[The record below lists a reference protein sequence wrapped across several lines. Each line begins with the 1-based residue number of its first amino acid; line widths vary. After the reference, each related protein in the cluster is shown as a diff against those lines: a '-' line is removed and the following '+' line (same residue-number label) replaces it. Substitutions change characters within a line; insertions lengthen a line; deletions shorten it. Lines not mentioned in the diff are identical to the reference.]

1 MWYNLKAQNI
11 IGRNNWLEKTE
22 RVLYIYTR
30 LLHGMK
36 LNKSELA
43 HKLNVNERSIQR
55 DFSDINNFIFED
67 DTWVDQKAKVAYDTT
82 TAMHSLQTIP
92 IKIRKQMII
101 ALLYQMKETL
111 PFIQEESYRF
121 LKQYSLSNQHHKWYI
136 HNLLNNFQVS
146 TNKIFSETLIEAT
159 QCINNK
165 FNINIHTSQNTTIYV
180 SPLYIHY
187 IDDNYWLTYIYNST
201 ISSIR
206 FSDIVKLT
214 STTISYDISIM
225 QLTNIV
231 TIQCDNSL
239 WHCLQNEY
247 VILDYDSTENFKTAE
262 VIMSQIEC
270 LSVAKR
276 FPQKI
281 KIISPQNYKEAYINH
296 LTAALAHYSS

>member
-1 MWYNLKAQNI
+1 MTTKQLNNLNHFWKQYLANYNNEYS
-11 IGRNNWLEKTE
+11 EKT
-22 RVLYIYTR
+22 LNLIADNNDITAF
-30 LLHGMK
+30 LHPED
-36 LNKSELA
+36 LEYFKSQFG
-43 HKLNVNERSIQR
+43 N
-55 DFSDINNFIFED
+55 DF
-67 DTWVDQKAKVAYDTT
+67 T
-82 TAMHSLQTIP
+82 TIP
-92 IKIRKQMII
+92 RFEKMINFANNKIFVDKQRHN
-101 ALLYQMKETL
+101 TL

-214 STTISYDISIM
+214 STTTSYDISIM

-276 FPQKI
+276 FPQRLKLLAL
-281 KIISPQNYKEAYINH
+281 KIIKRRISTI
-296 LTAALAHYSS
+296 